1 MINNVFAV
9 NAACAMAPTSAV
21 PGYKSALGTAV
32 AGLRRRPR
40 LNGTTLGIASR
51 T

>member
-1 MINNVFAV
+1 VINNVFAV

-21 PGYKSALGTAV
+21 PGYPSALGTDV

-40 LNGTTLGIASR
+40 LIGTTLGIASR